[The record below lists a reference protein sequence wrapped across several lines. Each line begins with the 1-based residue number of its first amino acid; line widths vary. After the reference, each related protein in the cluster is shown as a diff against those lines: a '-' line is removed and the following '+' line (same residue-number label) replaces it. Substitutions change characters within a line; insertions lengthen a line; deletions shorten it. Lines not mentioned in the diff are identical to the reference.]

1 MINAPDPGTVVPFG
15 DTVTYL
21 NPGCSE
27 NNTLPSPPAPLSSPL
42 TPSERTGDCPSG

>member
-1 MINAPDPGTVVPFG
+1 MTNAPDPGTTVPFG

-27 NNTLPSPPAPLSSPL
+27 DDALPSPPAPLSSSL
-42 TPSERTGDCPSG
+42 TPSERTGDCPLG